1 MVPKE
6 RGRFPTKIVRS
17 RRTTVSQKENKT
29 TRQSTYRRSVN
40 DQMEWNWGLMLA
52 DIGLKGNKQHQKVS
66 EQGGNHASG
75 KGTGQ
80 ISAPRQANSK
90 TKIPR
95 HIYWPRPSISYQKE
109 VLERTCVREIIKNRR

>member
-1 MVPKE
+1 MEGGIGRLGVLIVELSLASRTSNSTGSISLSSLDMVPKE

-52 DIGLKGNKQHQKVS
+52 GEDLCKRNNQEQKVRI
-66 EQGGNHASG
+66 GM
-75 KGTGQ
+75 
-80 ISAPRQANSK
+80 
-90 TKIPR
+90 
-95 HIYWPRPSISYQKE
+95 
-109 VLERTCVREIIKNRR
+109 KN